1 MPVRLEKPDGNI
13 IKKGAMHGTPLS
25 VMVVLFKNLD
35 DTVTFH
41 IAVVA
46 LAGEAVE
53 IGAGRRVA
61 GGGVPELVVLSDVG
75 GVEDARAPFVVDVKL
90 VDGVS
95 ETLDEVLDDEAV
107 VDAVTVGSDN
117 RGEL

>member
-1 MPVRLEKPDGNI
+1 MAPSLPVIR
-13 IKKGAMHGTPLS
+13 H
-25 VMVVLFKNLD
+25 VVLFENLD

-75 GVEDARAPFVVDVKL
+75 GVEDARAPFVVDVK
-90 VDGVS
+90 S
-95 ETLDEVLDDEAV
+95 EACRVPTTATECGALRSHVP
-107 VDAVTVGSDN
+107 
-117 RGEL
+117 RQ